1 MILPSAWA
9 ASPAPALTLS
19 CTNCPW
25 RAICLP
31 AGLDG
36 AALDTF
42 SLVVAA
48 RRTVVRNERLHT
60 AGAPF
65 GTLYAVLCGE
75 FKTQCA
81 APSGGKQLT
90 AVVMPGE
97 LLGLDAIA
105 SGRYE
110 SDAVALSDSMVCAI
124 PHAALAALVVRQPV
138 LALRFHAL
146 FSAETARRQRHA
158 LLLGKSSAPQR
169 LALLLLDLSTRYA
182 ARGGSATAF
191 HLSMSR
197 EDIAAYTCLTV
208 ESISRLLSR
217 FKQAGVLDVSNRD
230 IVLNDPAAL
239 RALAGPVTA

>member
-1 MILPSAWA
+1 MNHMSAEA
-9 ASPAPALTLS
+9 ASAPLALALN

-25 RAICLP
+25 RAMCLP
-31 AGLDG
+31 AGLAG
-36 AALDTF
+36 AALEAF
-42 SLVVAA
+42 SLVVGA
-48 RRTVVRNERLHT
+48 RRTVLRNERLHA

-65 GTLYAVLCGE
+65 GSLYAVLCGE

-81 APSGGKQLT
+81 APAGGMQLT
-90 AVVMPGE
+90 GVVMTGE

-110 SDAVALSDSMVCAI
+110 SEAVALSDSMVCVI
-124 PHAALAALVVRQPV
+124 PYAALAALMARQPV

-146 FSAETARRQRHA
+146 FSAESARRQRHA
-158 LLLGKSSAPQR
+158 LLLGKARAPQR
-169 LALLLLDLSTRYA
+169 LALLLLDLSARYA
-182 ARGGSATAF
+182 ARGRSGTAF

-217 FKQAGVLDVSNRD
+217 FKQTGVLDVSNRD
-230 IVLNDPAAL
+230 IVLSDPAAL
-239 RALAGPVTA
+239 HALAKLPP